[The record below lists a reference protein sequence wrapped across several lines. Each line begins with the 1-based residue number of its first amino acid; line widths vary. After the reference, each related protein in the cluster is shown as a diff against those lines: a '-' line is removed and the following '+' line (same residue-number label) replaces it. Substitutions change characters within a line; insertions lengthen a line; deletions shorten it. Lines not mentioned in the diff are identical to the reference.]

1 MDRELRIACTA
12 LCLAF
17 AAPAYAQG
25 AQSYPVKPVR
35 LIVPTVP
42 GTGMDTIARTIGP
55 RLADTLGQSF
65 VVDNRGGGSGTLAAD
80 AARFAAPNGYTL
92 LLASV
97 SLVIRPLLYKVS
109 YDVARDFTPVTQL
122 SAQPYL
128 LMASNSIPA
137 KSVSELVA
145 LAKASPG
152 KFNYGSVGNGSQIHL
167 MSELFRIMSNI
178 DVVHVPYKGITL
190 AYPDLISGGIQF
202 MFGGTITGLP
212 HVKAQRVRALAV
224 SGPRRVRAFPE
235 LPTVTESGV
244 PGFQVTQWYSLLAPA
259 GTPRDTVA
267 FLNREFNKALQ
278 HPEVATRIAADG
290 SEPVGSTPQ
299 QLANH
304 IKAERAK
311 WVKVIK
317 SAGIRV
323 EE

>member
-1 MDRELRIACTA
+1 
-12 LCLAF
+12 
-17 AAPAYAQG
+17 
-25 AQSYPVKPVR
+25 VR

-42 GTGMDTIARTIGP
+42 GTGMDTVARTLGP
-55 RLADTLGQSF
+55 RLADALGQNF
-65 VVDNRGGGSGTLAAD
+65 VVDNRGGGSGALAAD
-80 AARFAAPNGYTL
+80 AARFAVPNGYTL
-92 LLASV
+92 MLASV

-109 YDVARDFTPVTQL
+109 YDVARDFMPVTQL

-152 KFNYGSVGNGSQIHL
+152 KLNYGSVGNGSQIHL
-167 MSELFRIMSNI
+167 MSELFRIMSGT

-224 SGPRRVRAFPE
+224 SGPRRAPALPE
-235 LPTVTESGV
+235 LPTVAESGV
-244 PGFQVTQWYSLLAPA
+244 PGFAVTQWYSLLAPA
-259 GTPRDTVA
+259 GTPRETVA
-267 FLNREFNKALQ
+267 LLYREFNKALQ
-278 HPEVATRIAADG
+278 HPEVVARLAAEG
-290 SEPVGSTPQ
+290 SEAVGTTPP
-299 QLANH
+299 QLAAH
-304 IKAERAK
+304 MKSERAK

-317 SAGIRV
+317 AAGIRV